1 MILVDLQSEKF
12 GAPQCS
18 AGDFNGFVR
27 GRIAL
32 IQRGTCFFGVKVQ
45 NAQAAGA
52 SGVIIFNEGNAD
64 PDRTGLLSGNLQDA
78 AGKGSGKN

>member
-1 MILVDLQSEKF
+1 
-12 GAPQCS
+12 
-18 AGDFNGFVR
+18 
-27 GRIAL
+27 L

-52 SGVIIFNEGNAD
+52 SGVIIFNEGNTD